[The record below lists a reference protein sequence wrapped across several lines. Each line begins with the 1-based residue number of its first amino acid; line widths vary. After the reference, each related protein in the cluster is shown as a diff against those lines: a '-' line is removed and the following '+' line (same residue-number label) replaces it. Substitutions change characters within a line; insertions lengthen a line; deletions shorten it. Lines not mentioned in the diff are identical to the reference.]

1 MKLAGKEL
9 KQLVCEQCLTKYWIL
24 FYQRYVAA
32 TLKVILP
39 KKKPL
44 DTGGIKLNMLENCPL
59 LSCLVFGMTLE
70 YKLLKVLPFSSHI
83 GICLRI
89 NLKSFNLCFDYT

>member
-1 MKLAGKEL
+1 MPYQILDSFLSKICCCYFKSYLA
-9 KQLVCEQCLTKYWIL
+9 
-24 FYQRYVAA
+24 
-32 TLKVILP
+32 
-39 KKKPL
+39 KKKTL
-44 DTGGIKLNMLENCPL
+44 DTEGIKLNMLENCPL

-89 NLKSFNLCFDYT
+89 NLKSFNLCFGYT

>member
-1 MKLAGKEL
+1 MPYQILDSFLSKICCCYFKSYLAK
-9 KQLVCEQCLTKYWIL
+9 KTK
-24 FYQRYVAA
+24 
-32 TLKVILP
+32 T
-39 KKKPL
+39 L
-44 DTGGIKLNMLENCPL
+44 DTEGIKLNMLENCPL

-89 NLKSFNLCFDYT
+89 NLKSFNLCFGYT